1 MRNDEYQMPVNLVN
15 CSPLPQQ
22 RQKKQKENNEN
33 NLSPEW
39 YRLEEL
45 DIGSTFSDST
55 EQKQGS
61 ELASQP
67 SIVTCDYSLNCH
79 IKSYPNTGMQ

>member
-1 MRNDEYQMPVNLVN
+1 MVQIRGV
-15 CSPLPQQ
+15 
-22 RQKKQKENNEN
+22 
-33 NLSPEW
+33 
-39 YRLEEL
+39 
-45 DIGSTFSDST
+45 DIGSTFRDST

-79 IKSYPNTGMQ
+79 IKSYPNTGIQ